1 MLSKENRFKLGKIMK
16 KIILTLFGLVTVFI
30 LAACGNKTF
39 FDTTYTFN
47 YAQVKLPDGSI
58 KTGKVKEWTDYSDG
72 DQLQIQFEDG
82 TIYLVHSSQ
91 AILSVN
97 EIETTT
103 P

>member
-1 MLSKENRFKLGKIMK
+1 MK
-16 KIILTLFGLVTVFI
+16 KKQLYLLGLLSLLILS
-30 LAACGNKTF
+30 ACGNKTF

-47 YAQVKLPDGSI
+47 YAQVQFPDGTV
-58 KTGKVKEWTDYSDG
+58 KTGKVKEWTDYEDG

-82 TIYLVHSSQ
+82 STYLVHSSQ

-97 EIETTT
+97 EIETTN

>member
-1 MLSKENRFKLGKIMK
+1 MLLKGNQFKIGATMK
-16 KIILTLFGLVTVFI
+16 KIILSLIGLVTVFV
-30 LAACGNKTF
+30 LASCGNKTF

-47 YAQVKLPDGSI
+47 YAQVKLPDGTI

-97 EIETTT
+97 EIETST